1 MVVLVGV
8 INCLSYFFV
17 MQIIQLNVGGF
28 DNNYSYLIVG
38 ENNKAILIDPTGN
51 KEVIEKTIKDNNLKV
66 VLQLLTHDH
75 FDHTELVDYFKEK
88 GVPLKS
94 FEDLKKEN
102 PFEIA
107 GIKIK
112 TLFTPGHTK
121 DSVCFK
127 VNNNLFTG
135 DTLFVA
141 GIGTV
146 DYGGNKVELE
156 ESLAFLST
164 LDKEITLWPGHN
176 YGGAKSTLGRA
187 LENSHIRP
195 SEKMLA
201 QIKKKVEEYEKQV
214 Q

>member
-28 DNNYSYLIVG
+28 DNNYSYLLVG
-38 ENNKAILIDPTGN
+38 ENNEAILVDPTGK
-51 KEVIEKTIKDNNLKV
+51 KEIIEKAIKDNNLNV

-75 FDHTELVDYFKEK
+75 FDHIELVDYFKDK
-88 GVPLKS
+88 GIPLKS

-102 PFEIA
+102 NFEIA
-107 GIKIK
+107 KINVQV
-112 TLFTPGHTK
+112 LFTPGHTN
-121 DSVCFK
+121 DGVCFK
-127 VNNNLFTG
+127 IENNLFTG

-146 DYGGNKVELE
+146 DYGGNAKELE

-164 LDKEITLWPGHN
+164 LDNEIILWPGHN
-176 YGGAKSTLGRA
+176 YGGSKSTLGRA
-187 LENSHIRP
+187 LANSHIKP
-195 SEKMLA
+195 SEAMLE
-201 QIKKKVEEYEKQV
+201 QIKKKVVEYEKQFK
-214 Q
+214 